1 MTTPQMIVTIAVA
14 TAATVLT
21 RALPFFA
28 FPAGR
33 EAPRYIRYLG
43 RALPGAVFGLLV
55 VYCLRDVSLFSGSH
69 AVPELVSIFVT
80 GALYLWRRNMLLSIF
95 AGTGI
100 YMVLVN
106 FIFI

>member
-1 MTTPQMIVTIAVA
+1 MTTLQMIVTVAVA
-14 TAATVLT
+14 AAATVLT
-21 RALPFFA
+21 RALPFFT

-106 FIFI
+106 FIFN

>member
-1 MTTPQMIVTIAVA
+1 M
-14 TAATVLT
+14 
-21 RALPFFA
+21 
-28 FPAGR
+28 
-33 EAPRYIRYLG
+33 
-43 RALPGAVFGLLV
+43 
-55 VYCLRDVSLFSGSH
+55 
-69 AVPELVSIFVT
+69 PELVSIFVT

>member
-1 MTTPQMIVTIAVA
+1 MTTLQMIVTIAVA
-14 TAATVLT
+14 AAATVLT

-33 EAPRYIRYLG
+33 ETPRYIRYLG
-43 RALPGAVFGLLV
+43 GALPGAAFGLLV

>member
-1 MTTPQMIVTIAVA
+1 MTTLQMIVTIAVA
-14 TAATVLT
+14 AAATVLT

-28 FPAGR
+28 IPAGR

-106 FIFI
+106 FIFN